1 MIDVDDT
8 LRSELHRLVPT
19 DSRRNWGEVV
29 ARSGLKR
36 ERARRRWGIGAAV
49 VIAAVAVGVATPL
62 GAAIGRG
69 LDDFSAWLTGEP
81 GTPASESEQ
90 REFDAANAR
99 SWLGFPRGTKLRHLI
114 TDKAG
119 DTTVTL
125 LGFRSGSSLLCLRLR
140 VTGGT
145 EGTTMSCAPLAD
157 IRRAGGP
164 ARAVIVD
171 FGLGK
176 GDKVAWYGID
186 LVQTNK
192 LRITAGI
199 AADTVRSVVLEDDA
213 GRHEVP
219 VASNAFLYVA
229 EQPDVGQR
237 VSGIW
242 ARTDDGLV
250 AVPFAPA
257 PFGIGAP
264 IPSRPAPAP
273 PEIERQVEGGRIKWL
288 EAREPRGEPLDVLPS
303 GEDSLG
309 PGFRRN
315 VLFGRVLTPD
325 SDRPTRIVLILNA
338 HRPDGPPAGLCP
350 WVVGRGGGA
359 GGGCAPY
366 PFARTP
372 LMSSGSMHGFNAFL
386 TVSGVASDD
395 VARIDALLADGQRAE
410 VPLVDNV
417 FLIDLPRAN
426 LPARLVAYDEEDR
439 VIWVDRPLSDFGG
452 LGRAQPA
459 RGRARSLMRVEGYE
473 GATAE
478 LLVGPSSDGG
488 ECVFIREF
496 VDRQHAGV
504 GTNCQEPT
512 WNGSP
517 LQVGTSWSP
526 PRFVSGRVRFD
537 VKTVRIRLADGSAV
551 TLTPTR
557 GHILW
562 AVPREDHE
570 PVSIMGLD
578 EDGTVLA
585 RQSLQPPEPTTRS
598 RRSSSQ
604 D

>member
-1 MIDVDDT
+1 MIDVDNM
-8 LRSELHRLVPT
+8 LRSELNRLVPV
-19 DSRRNWGEVV
+19 DSRRDWAEIV
-29 ARSGLKR
+29 ARAGLKR
-36 ERARRRWGIGAAV
+36 ERARRRWA
-49 VIAAVAVGVATPL
+49 IAAAFAAAGAILITSTPL
-62 GAAIGRG
+62 GATLDRTF
-69 LDDFSAWLTGEP
+69 DDFSAWLTGEP

-90 REFDAANAR
+90 QAFEESEAR
-99 SWLGFPRGTKLRHLI
+99 AWLHFPQGTRLRHL
-114 TDKAG
+114 TTAKAG

-125 LGFRSGSSLLCLRLR
+125 LGFRSGSSVLCLRLR

-145 EGTTMSCAPLAD
+145 EGTTMSCAPLAEL
-157 IRRAGGP
+157 RRSGGP

-176 GDKVAWYGID
+176 GDKTAWYGID

-237 VSGIW
+237 VSSIW

-273 PEIERQVEGGRIKWL
+273 PEVERQVEDGRIKWL

-309 PGFRRN
+309 PRFSKN

-325 SDRPTRIVLILNA
+325 PDRPTRIVLTLNA
-338 HRPDGPPAGLCP
+338 HRPNGPPAGLCP

-366 PFARTP
+366 PFARMP
-372 LMSSGSMHGFNAFL
+372 ILSSGSMHGFGAFL

-410 VPLVDNV
+410 VALVDNV

-452 LGRAQPA
+452 GRAQPA
-459 RGRARSLMRVEGYE
+459 RGRARSLIRVEGYD

-478 LLVGPSSDGG
+478 LFVGPSSDGG
-488 ECVFIREF
+488 ECVFTKEF
-496 VDRQHAGV
+496 VDRQYAGNS
-504 GTNCQEPT
+504 TNCHEPT

-526 PRFVSGRVRFD
+526 PRFVSGRVRSD

-562 AVPREDHE
+562 AVPSEDRE
-570 PVSIMGLD
+570 PVSIVGLD
-578 EDGTVLA
+578 GDGGVLA
-585 RQSLQPPEPTTRS
+585 RQSLLPPEPTTKS
-598 RRSSSQ
+598 RRSSGRR
-604 D
+604 

>member
-19 DSRRNWGEVV
+19 DSRRDWGEVV

-36 ERARRRWGIGAAV
+36 ERARRRWTIGAVV

-90 REFDAANAR
+90 REFEAANAR

-114 TDKAG
+114 TDRAG

-125 LGFRSGSSLLCLRLR
+125 LGFRSGSSQLCLRLR

-250 AVPFAPA
+250 ALPFAPA

-264 IPSRPAPAP
+264 VPSRPAPAP
-273 PEIERQVEGGRIKWL
+273 PEIERQVEGGRIEWL
-288 EAREPRGEPLDVLPS
+288 EAREPRGEPLDVLPE
-303 GEDSLG
+303 GAIGLG
-309 PGFRRN
+309 PRFRTN

-325 SDRPTRIVLILNA
+325 PDRPTRIVLTLNA

-350 WVVGRGGGA
+350 
-359 GGGCAPY
+359 
-366 PFARTP
+366 
-372 LMSSGSMHGFNAFL
+372 GS
-386 TVSGVASDD
+386 
-395 VARIDALLADGQRAE
+395 
-410 VPLVDNV
+410 
-417 FLIDLPRAN
+417 
-426 LPARLVAYDEEDR
+426 
-439 VIWVDRPLSDFGG
+439 
-452 LGRAQPA
+452 
-459 RGRARSLMRVEGYE
+459 
-473 GATAE
+473 
-478 LLVGPSSDGG
+478 
-488 ECVFIREF
+488 
-496 VDRQHAGV
+496 
-504 GTNCQEPT
+504 
-512 WNGSP
+512 
-517 LQVGTSWSP
+517 
-526 PRFVSGRVRFD
+526 
-537 VKTVRIRLADGSAV
+537 
-551 TLTPTR
+551 
-557 GHILW
+557 
-562 AVPREDHE
+562 
-570 PVSIMGLD
+570 
-578 EDGTVLA
+578 LA
-585 RQSLQPPEPTTRS
+585 R
-598 RRSSSQ
+598 RRRRRRRLRDISVCADADDQ
-604 D
+604 

>member
-8 LRSELHRLVPT
+8 LRSELHRLVPI
-19 DSRRNWGEVV
+19 DSRRDWGEVV

-36 ERARRRWGIGAAV
+36 ERARRRWAIGAVV

-90 REFDAANAR
+90 REFEAANAR

-125 LGFRSGSSLLCLRLR
+125 LGFRSGSSQLCLRLR

-145 EGTTMSCAPLAD
+145 EGTMMSCAPLAD

-199 AADTVRSVVLEDDA
+199 AADTVRSVMLEDDA

-237 VSGIW
+237 VSSIW

-273 PEIERQVEGGRIKWL
+273 PEIERQVEGGRIEWL

-309 PGFRRN
+309 PRFRRN

-325 SDRPTRIVLILNA
+325 PDRPTRIVLTLNA
-338 HRPDGPPAGLCP
+338 HRPDGSPAGLCP

-372 LMSSGSMHGFNAFL
+372 LMSSGSMHGFNSFF

-417 FLIDLPRAN
+417 FLVDLPRAN

-439 VIWVDRPLSDFGG
+439 VIAVDRPLSDFGG
-452 LGRAQPA
+452 SRSQPG
-459 RGRARSLMRVEGYE
+459 RGRARSLIRVEGYE

-478 LLVGPSSDGG
+478 LFVGPSSDGG
-488 ECVFIREF
+488 ECVFIKQF
-496 VDRQHAGV
+496 VDRQHAGNSV
-504 GTNCQEPT
+504 DCQRPT
-512 WNGSP
+512 WSGSP
-517 LQVGTSWSP
+517 LQVGTAWSP
-526 PRFVSGRVRFD
+526 PRFVSGRVRSD
-537 VKTVRIRLADGSAV
+537 VKTVRIRLADGSVV

-557 GHILW
+557 GHVLW
-562 AVPREDHE
+562 AVPSERRE
-570 PVSIMGLD
+570 PVSIVGLD
-578 EDGTVLA
+578 NDGTVLA

-598 RRSSSQ
+598 RRFSSRG
-604 D
+604 

>member
-8 LRSELHRLVPT
+8 LRSELHRLVPV
-19 DSRRNWGEVV
+19 DSRRDWGEVV

-36 ERARRRWGIGAAV
+36 ERARRRWSIGAVV
-49 VIAAVAVGVATPL
+49 VIAAVAVGIATPL

-81 GTPASESEQ
+81 GTPASEIEQ
-90 REFDAANAR
+90 REFEAANAR

-114 TDKAG
+114 TARAG
-119 DTTVTL
+119 ETTVTL
-125 LGFRSGSSLLCLRLR
+125 LGFRSGSSLMCLRLR
-140 VTGGT
+140 VRGGA
-145 EGTTMSCAPLAD
+145 EDTMTSCAPLAEL
-157 IRRAGGP
+157 RRAGGP
-164 ARAVIVD
+164 ARPVIVD

-176 GDKVAWYGID
+176 GDKTAWYGID
-186 LVQTNK
+186 RLQSSQ
-192 LRITAGI
+192 LQITAGI
-199 AADTVRSVVLEDDA
+199 AADGVRGVVLEDDA

-219 VASNAFLYVA
+219 VESNAFLYVA
-229 EQPDVGQR
+229 EAPDVGQR
-237 VSGIW
+237 VSAVW

-250 AVPFAPA
+250 TVPFAPA
-257 PFGIGAP
+257 PFGIGASM
-264 IPSRPAPAP
+264 PSRPAPAP

-288 EAREPRGEPLDVLPS
+288 EEREPRGEPLDVLPS
-303 GEDSLG
+303 GEDSSGLR
-309 PGFRRN
+309 FTRN

-325 SDRPTRIVLILNA
+325 PDQPTRIVLTLNA

-350 WVVGRGGGA
+350 WVVGHGGA
-359 GGGCAPY
+359 GGGCTPY
-366 PFARTP
+366 PSARP
-372 LMSSGSMHGFNAFL
+372 ILSSTFMANGSNAFVS
-386 TVSGVASDD
+386 VSGVASDD

-452 LGRAQPA
+452 HTRAQPA
-459 RGRARSLMRVEGYE
+459 RGRARSLIRVEGYD

-478 LLVGPSSDGG
+478 LFVGPASDGG
-488 ECVFIREF
+488 ECVYIKQF
-496 VDRQHAGV
+496 VDRQHAGNA
-504 GTNCQEPT
+504 TTCQEPT
-512 WNGSP
+512 WNQSP

-526 PRFVSGRVRFD
+526 PRFVTGRVRSD

-562 AVPREDHE
+562 AVPSKGRE
-570 PVSIMGLD
+570 PVSIAGLD
-578 EDGTVLA
+578 DDGTVIG
-585 RQSLQPPEPTTRS
+585 RRSLQPPEPTTR
-598 RRSSSQ
+598 
-604 D
+604 

>member
-8 LRSELHRLVPT
+8 LRSELERLVPA
-19 DSRRNWGEVV
+19 DSRRDWGEVV

-36 ERARRRWGIGAAV
+36 ERARRRWSIGAVV
-49 VIAAVAVGVATPL
+49 VIAAVVVGVATPL

-69 LDDFSAWLTGEP
+69 LDDFSTWLKGEP
-81 GTPASESEQ
+81 GTPASESDQ
-90 REFDAANAR
+90 REFEAANAR

-114 TDKAG
+114 TDRAG

-140 VTGGT
+140 ITGGT
-145 EGTTMSCAPLAD
+145 EGTMTSCAPLAEL
-157 IRRAGGP
+157 RRTGGP

-176 GDKVAWYGID
+176 GDKTAWYGID
-186 LVQTNK
+186 RLQSNLVQ
-192 LRITAGI
+192 ITAGI
-199 AADTVRSVVLEDDA
+199 AADAVRSVVLEDDA
-213 GRHEVP
+213 GRHEVQ
-219 VASNAFLYVA
+219 VESNAFLYVA
-229 EQPDVGQR
+229 EAPDVGRR
-237 VSGIW
+237 VSAIW

-250 AVPFAPA
+250 TVPFAPA
-257 PFGIGAP
+257 PSGIGAS

-273 PEIERQVEGGRIKWL
+273 PEIERQVEGGRIEWL
-288 EAREPRGEPLDVLPS
+288 EDHEPRGEPLDVLPS
-303 GEDSLG
+303 GEGSLG
-309 PGFRRN
+309 PRFRRN

-325 SDRPTRIVLILNA
+325 PDRPTRIVLTLNA

-350 WVVGRGGGA
+350 WVVGHGGGS
-359 GGGCAPY
+359 GGCTPY
-366 PFARTP
+366 PSARPILTSTS
-372 LMSSGSMHGFNAFL
+372 MANGSNAFV

-439 VIWVDRPLSDFGG
+439 VIWVDRPLSDFGRP
-452 LGRAQPA
+452 RAQPA
-459 RGRARSLMRVEGYE
+459 RGRARSLIRVEGYD

-478 LLVGPSSDGG
+478 LFVGPSSDGG
-488 ECVFIREF
+488 QCVYIKQF
-496 VDRQHAGV
+496 VDRQHAGNA
-504 GTNCQEPT
+504 TTCQEPT

-517 LQVGTSWSP
+517 LQVGTAWSP
-526 PRFVSGRVRFD
+526 PRFVTGRVRSD

-551 TLTPTR
+551 SLTPTR

-562 AVPREDHE
+562 AVPSKGRE
-570 PVSIMGLD
+570 PVSIVGLD
-578 EDGTVLA
+578 EDGTVIG
-585 RQSLQPPEPTTRS
+585 RQSLQRPEPPTR
-598 RRSSSQ
+598 
-604 D
+604 

>member
-8 LRSELHRLVPT
+8 IRSELHRLVPI
-19 DSRRNWGEVV
+19 DSRRDWGEVV
-29 ARSGLKR
+29 ARSGLRR
-36 ERARRRWGIGAAV
+36 ERTRRRWSIGAIV
-49 VIAAVAVGVATPL
+49 VIAAVVVGVATPL
-62 GAAIGRG
+62 GGAIGRG
-69 LDDFSAWLTGEP
+69 LDDFSTWLTGEP

-90 REFDAANAR
+90 QEFEAANAR

-114 TDKAG
+114 TDQAG

-145 EGTTMSCAPLAD
+145 EGTTTSCAPLAEL
-157 IRRAGGP
+157 RRTGGP

-176 GDKVAWYGID
+176 GDKTAWYGID

-199 AADTVRSVVLEDDA
+199 AADGVSSVVLEDDA

-219 VASNAFLYVA
+219 VESNAFLYVA

-237 VSGIW
+237 VSAVW

-257 PFGIGAP
+257 AFGIGAP
-264 IPSRPAPAP
+264 LPSRPAPAP
-273 PEIERQVEGGRIKWL
+273 PKIERQVEGGRIEWL
-288 EAREPRGEPLDVLPS
+288 EARELRGEPLDVLPS
-303 GEDSLG
+303 DTFR
-309 PGFRRN
+309 PGFRKN

-325 SDRPTRIVLILNA
+325 PDSPTRVVLTLHA

-350 WVVGRGGGA
+350 WVVGRGGA
-359 GGGCAPY
+359 GGGCTPY
-366 PFARTP
+366 PFARTI
-372 LMSSGSMHGFNAFL
+372 LSSTFMASGSNAFA

-395 VARIDALLADGQRAE
+395 VARIDALLADGQHAE
-410 VPLVDNV
+410 VPLRDNV
-417 FLIDLPRAN
+417 FLVDLPRAN
-426 LPARLVAYDEEDR
+426 LPARLVAYDDEDR
-439 VIWVDRPLSDFGG
+439 VIAVDRPLSDFGG
-452 LGRAQPA
+452 PRAQPA
-459 RGRARSLMRVEGYE
+459 RGRARSLIRVEGYD

-478 LLVGPSSDGG
+478 LFVGPSSDGG
-488 ECVFIREF
+488 ECVFIKEL
-496 VDRQHAGV
+496 VDRQHGGV

-526 PRFVSGRVRFD
+526 PRFVSGRVRSE
-537 VKTVRIRLADGSAV
+537 VKTVRLRLADGSLV
-551 TLTPTR
+551 TVTPTR

-562 AVPREDHE
+562 AVPSPGRE
-570 PVSIMGLD
+570 PVSIVGLD
-578 EDGTVLA
+578 DEGNVLA
-585 RQSLQPPEPTTRS
+585 RRSLQPPEA
-598 RRSSSQ
+598 SSGR
-604 D
+604 

>member
-8 LRSELHRLVPT
+8 LRSELHRLVPV
-19 DSRRNWGEVV
+19 DSRRDWGEVV

-36 ERARRRWGIGAAV
+36 DRARRRWSIGAVV

-114 TDKAG
+114 TDRVG

-125 LGFRSGSSLLCLRLR
+125 LGFRSGSSQLCLRLR

-145 EGTTMSCAPLAD
+145 EGTMMSCAPLAEL
-157 IRRAGGP
+157 RRSGGP
-164 ARAVIVD
+164 TRAVIVD

-186 LVQTNK
+186 LVQTNQ

-237 VSGIW
+237 VRSIW

-273 PEIERQVEGGRIKWL
+273 PEIERQVEGGRIEWL
-288 EAREPRGEPLDVLPS
+288 ETRELRGEPLDVLPE
-303 GEDSLG
+303 GTIGLG
-309 PGFRRN
+309 RRFRMN

-325 SDRPTRIVLILNA
+325 PDRPTRIVLTLNA

-359 GGGCAPY
+359 AGGCARY
-366 PFARTP
+366 PFARMP
-372 LMSSGSMHGFNAFL
+372 LISSGSMHGFGAFL
-386 TVSGVASDD
+386 TASGAASDD

-452 LGRAQPA
+452 DGSAQPA
-459 RGRARSLMRVEGYE
+459 RGRARSLIRVEGYD

-478 LLVGPSSDGG
+478 LFVGPSSDGG
-488 ECVFIREF
+488 ECVFTKEF
-496 VDRQHAGV
+496 VDRQHAGNS
-504 GTNCQEPT
+504 TNCQAPA

-526 PRFVSGRVRFD
+526 PRFVSGRVRSD
-537 VKTVRIRLADGSAV
+537 VRTVRIRLADGSAA

-562 AVPREDHE
+562 AVPSKGRE
-570 PVSIMGLD
+570 PVSIVGLD
-578 EDGTVLA
+578 EDGTVIG
-585 RQSLQPPEPTTRS
+585 RQSLQPPAPTTR
-598 RRSSSQ
+598 
-604 D
+604 

>member
-8 LRSELHRLVPT
+8 LRSELHRLVPV
-19 DSRRNWGEVV
+19 DSRRDWGEVA

-36 ERARRRWGIGAAV
+36 ERVRRRWSIGAV
-49 VIAAVAVGVATPL
+49 VVVAAVAIGVATPL

-81 GTPASESEQ
+81 GTPASEGVQ
-90 REFDAANAR
+90 REFEAANAR
-99 SWLGFPRGTKLRHLI
+99 SWIGFPRGTKLRYLT
-114 TDKAG
+114 TDRAG

-145 EGTTMSCAPLAD
+145 EGTTMSCAPLAEL
-157 IRRAGGP
+157 RRTGGP

-171 FGLGK
+171 FGVGK
-176 GDKVAWYGID
+176 GDKTAWYGID
-186 LVQTNK
+186 LIGTPQ

-199 AADTVRSVVLEDDA
+199 AADGVSSVVLEDDA

-219 VASNAFLYVA
+219 VESNAFLYVA
-229 EQPDVGQR
+229 EAPDVGQR
-237 VSGIW
+237 VSAIW
-242 ARTDDGLV
+242 ARTGDGLV

-257 PFGIGAP
+257 AFGIGAP
-264 IPSRPAPAP
+264 LPSRPAPAP

-288 EAREPRGEPLDVLPS
+288 EERELRGEPLDVLPS

-309 PGFRRN
+309 PRFTRN

-325 SDRPTRIVLILNA
+325 PDQPTRIVLTLNA
-338 HRPDGPPAGLCP
+338 HRPGGPPAGLCP
-350 WVVGRGGGA
+350 WVVGRGGG
-359 GGGCAPY
+359 GGGCTPY
-366 PFARTP
+366 PFTRT
-372 LMSSGSMHGFNAFL
+372 LLTSTFTANGSNAFV
-386 TVSGVASDD
+386 TGSGVASDD
-395 VARIDALLADGQRAE
+395 VARIDALLADGQRVE

-417 FLIDLPRAN
+417 FLVDLPRAN

-452 LGRAQPA
+452 DGSAQPA
-459 RGRARSLMRVEGYE
+459 RGRARSLIRVEGYD

-478 LLVGPSSDGG
+478 LFVGPSSDGG
-488 ECVFIREF
+488 ECVFTKEF
-496 VDRQHAGV
+496 VDRQHAGN

-526 PRFVSGRVRFD
+526 PRFVSGRVRAN
-537 VKTVRIRLADGSAV
+537 VKTVRIGLVDGSSV

-562 AVPREDHE
+562 AVPSKGRE
-570 PVSIMGLD
+570 PVSIAALD
-578 EDGTVLA
+578 EDGTLIG
-585 RQSLQPPEPTTRS
+585 RQSLRPPEPTTR
-598 RRSSSQ
+598 
-604 D
+604 

>member
-8 LRSELHRLVPT
+8 LRSELHRLVPV
-19 DSRRNWGEVV
+19 DSRRDWDEVV

-36 ERARRRWGIGAAV
+36 ERARRRWSIGAVV
-49 VIAAVAVGVATPL
+49 VIAAVAIGVATPL

-114 TDKAG
+114 TDRVG

-125 LGFRSGSSLLCLRLR
+125 LGFRSGSSQLCLRLR

-145 EGTTMSCAPLAD
+145 EGTMMSCAPLAEL
-157 IRRAGGP
+157 RRSGGP
-164 ARAVIVD
+164 TRAVIVD

-176 GDKVAWYGID
+176 GDKAAWYGID
-186 LVQTNK
+186 LVQTNQ

-237 VSGIW
+237 VRSIW

-273 PEIERQVEGGRIKWL
+273 PEIERQVEGGRIEWL
-288 EAREPRGEPLDVLPS
+288 ETRELRGEPLDVLPE
-303 GEDSLG
+303 GTIGLG
-309 PGFRRN
+309 RRFRMN

-325 SDRPTRIVLILNA
+325 PDRPTRIVLTLNA

-359 GGGCAPY
+359 AGGCARY
-366 PFARTP
+366 PFARMP
-372 LMSSGSMHGFNAFL
+372 LISSGSMHGFGAFL
-386 TVSGVASDD
+386 TASGAASDD

-452 LGRAQPA
+452 DGSAQPA
-459 RGRARSLMRVEGYE
+459 RGRARSLIRVEGYD

-478 LLVGPSSDGG
+478 LFVGPSSDGG
-488 ECVFIREF
+488 ECVFTKEF
-496 VDRQHAGV
+496 VDRQHAGNS
-504 GTNCQEPT
+504 TNCQAPA

-517 LQVGTSWSP
+517 LQVGTAWSP
-526 PRFVSGRVRFD
+526 PRFVSGRVRSD
-537 VKTVRIRLADGSAV
+537 VKTVRIRLADASAV

-557 GHILW
+557 GHVLW
-562 AVPREDHE
+562 AVPSEGRE
-570 PVSIMGLD
+570 PVSIVGLD
-578 EDGTVLA
+578 EDGTVIG
-585 RQSLQPPEPTTRS
+585 RQSLQPPAPTTR
-598 RRSSSQ
+598 
-604 D
+604 

>member
-8 LRSELHRLVPT
+8 LRSELNRLVPV
-19 DSRRNWGEVV
+19 DSRRDWGEVV

-36 ERARRRWGIGAAV
+36 ERARRRWSIGAV
-49 VIAAVAVGVATPL
+49 ILIAAVAVGVATPL

-90 REFDAANAR
+90 REFEAANAR

-114 TDKAG
+114 TDRVG

-125 LGFRSGSSLLCLRLR
+125 LGFHSGSSLLCLRLR

-145 EGTTMSCAPLAD
+145 EGTTTSCAPLAEL
-157 IRRAGGP
+157 RRTGGP

-171 FGLGK
+171 FGVGK
-176 GDKVAWYGID
+176 GDKTAWYGID
-186 LVQTNK
+186 LIGTPQ

-199 AADTVRSVVLEDDA
+199 AADGVSSVVLEDDA
-213 GRHEVP
+213 GRHDVP
-219 VASNAFLYVA
+219 VESNAFLYVA
-229 EQPDVGQR
+229 EAPDVGQR

-257 PFGIGAP
+257 AFGIGAP

-288 EAREPRGEPLDVLPS
+288 EEREPRGEPLDVLPS

-309 PGFRRN
+309 PRFSRN

-325 SDRPTRIVLILNA
+325 PDRPTRIVLTLNA
-338 HRPDGPPAGLCP
+338 HRPGGPPVGLCP
-350 WVVGRGGGA
+350 WVVGRDGA

-366 PFARTP
+366 PFARTLLTST
-372 LMSSGSMHGFNAFL
+372 LMANGSNAFL

-395 VARIDALLADGQRAE
+395 VARLDALLADGQRAE

-417 FLIDLPRAN
+417 FLVDLPRAN
-426 LPARLVAYDEEDR
+426 LPARLVAYDRDDR
-439 VIWVDRPLSDFGG
+439 VIAVDRPLSDFGG
-452 LGRAQPA
+452 PRAQPA
-459 RGRARSLMRVEGYE
+459 RGRARSLMQVEGYD

-478 LLVGPSSDGG
+478 LFVGPSSDGG
-488 ECVFIREF
+488 ECVFIKEF
-496 VDRQHAGV
+496 VDRQHGGV
-504 GTNCQEPT
+504 GVDCQEPT
-512 WNGSP
+512 WTGSP
-517 LQVGTSWSP
+517 LQVGTAWSP
-526 PRFVSGRVRFD
+526 PRFVTGRVRSD
-537 VKTVRIRLADGSAV
+537 VKTVRIRLADGSSV

-562 AVPREDHE
+562 AVPREGRE
-570 PVSIMGLD
+570 PLSIVGLD
-578 EDGTVLA
+578 EDGTVLV

-598 RRSSSQ
+598 ARSSNRG
-604 D
+604 